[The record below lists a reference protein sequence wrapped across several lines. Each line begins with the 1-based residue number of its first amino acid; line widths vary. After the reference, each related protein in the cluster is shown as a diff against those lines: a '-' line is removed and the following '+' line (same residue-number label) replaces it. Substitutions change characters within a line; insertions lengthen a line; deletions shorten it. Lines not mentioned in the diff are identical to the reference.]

1 MAASTLPDMVLLW
14 PKRTHVP
21 PPPQAGGPVRD
32 TRHLRLILSKRTF
45 FSFRSG
51 SGCSDRILDIF
62 ISLNLSFH
70 DEDAGVFKFSVAQ
83 KLATWR
89 AVTEL

>member
-1 MAASTLPDMVLLW
+1 MARAVPYQEMELW
-14 PKRTHVP
+14 ADP
-21 PPPQAGGPVRD
+21 PPPKAERVVK
-32 TRHLRLILSKRTF
+32 TNVL
-45 FSFRSG
+45 FSFRS
-51 SGCSDRILDIF
+51 SSSCSDRIWDIF